1 MLTSLVL
8 SPDMRR
14 LLFVGLLAG
23 CTGVVSGG
31 PVGSLGDVDAG
42 AFTADGGTPGVDAG
56 TTLQVTA
63 FTCDPAQR
71 PAELPLKR
79 LSRVQYVNAV
89 RDLVASLGLSTSDR
103 DAVLTALAPDLASVP
118 DDRLVGVPGEKHGGF
133 GRLDQA
139 IQQTTVD
146 ATYAVANH
154 LGALLTATTARRT
167 ALLGACATNS
177 STTDDAACLTSFINK
192 LGRLSLRRPVTTDEL
207 AMVTQVTVTVTQVAG
222 ATPVDAAALTD
233 VIALL
238 TLMPQ
243 FLYHVEEGDP
253 LGAGPSALDAY
264 ALANRLS
271 FHFWQTS
278 PDAELRAAAD
288 SGALLTAEGYRAQVQ
303 RLFADPRT
311 DAAVATFFAEWFR
324 VAELTPV
331 NAFNGTP
338 VFDAFAGSDKPA
350 ADLHLEMQREV
361 SDLAVWLA
369 RSGGTVTDVL
379 TSNRHVAKR
388 ADLAKLYKA
397 APWDG
402 VSAPVDLPEPER
414 AGLLTRAAF
423 LASVSGNTRPVMKGL
438 RIRNAFLCQP
448 IPPPP
453 PTVMAT
459 PPPLSPD
466 LTTREVVEHIT
477 QQPGTACFG
486 CHSTLLNPLGFVTEN
501 FDALGRHRT
510 TQALYDAT
518 GAVVA
523 QKPVDTKV
531 TPLVAGLVDPVND
544 AREVTAALAKS
555 GEFHTCFAQQY
566 FRYTFDRMEDVVA
579 DGCALRD
586 LQAAALRGDHLADV
600 LMSVALRDE
609 FQKRDL
615 R

>member
-1 MLTSLVL
+1 VLTSLVL

-31 PVGSLGDVDAG
+31 PPGSPGEV
-42 AFTADGGTPGVDAG
+42 DGGAGGGTATEDGG
-56 TTLQVTA
+56 TTLQVAA

-79 LSRVQYVNAV
+79 LSRVQYVNTV
-89 RDLVASLGLSTSDR
+89 RDLVGAVGLATTDR
-103 DAVLTALAPDLASVP
+103 DAVLTALAPELASVP

-146 ATYAVANH
+146 ATYGVANH

-167 ALLGACATNS
+167 ALLGACATNA
-177 STTDDAACLTSFINK
+177 STTDDAVCLSAFVTK
-192 LGRLSLRRPVTTDEL
+192 LGRLALRRPVTADEL
-207 AMVTQVTVTVTQVAG
+207 AAVTQVAG
-222 ATPVDAAALTD
+222 TTPVDAAALAD

-253 LGAGPSALDAY
+253 LGAGPSLLDAY
-264 ALANRLS
+264 ALASRLS
-271 FHFWQTS
+271 FHFWQTA

-288 SGALLTAEGYRAQVQ
+288 SGALLTTEGYRAQVQ

-311 DAAVATFFAEWFR
+311 DAAVGTFFAEWFR

-338 VFDAFAGSDKPA
+338 VFDAFAGTDKPA

-361 SDLAVWLA
+361 TDLAVWLA

-397 APWDG
+397 TPWDG

-477 QQPGTACFG
+477 QQPGSACFG

-501 FDALGRHRT
+501 FDALGRHRS

-531 TPLVAGLVDPVND
+531 TPLVGGLFTPVND
-544 AREVTAALAKS
+544 AREVTAALSKS

-566 FRYTFDRMEDVVA
+566 FRYTFDRMEDPVA
-579 DGCALRD
+579 DGCALRE
-586 LQAAALRGDHLADV
+586 LQAAALRGDHLAEV